1 MIVLLVIATLFIFV
15 QNVSAQ
21 TLPPNSP
28 VTIERSLENC
38 SMAQVTSCSVDDPS
52 LTVLVYGNGV
62 RIGVCASG
70 SSSSEFYSR
79 SPSSDTITLINTSY
93 TTSTDVSSINVSC
106 VSAQAS
112 GELPYPTP
120 TPIPLPTPPPTP
132 DIEVHIQGASVADIL
147 PPNSFGGSLNDQAS
161 AINTWLGYAE
171 DTVDLVNQGNL
182 LYIVGAILSAG
193 MILGW
198 AINTLK
204 NPKD

>member
-1 MIVLLVIATLFIFV
+1 MITLIVLIMLFVLVPG
-15 QNVSAQ
+15 VSAQ

-28 VTIERSLENC
+28 VNIERNVANC
-38 SMAQVTSCSVDDPS
+38 AIAQVSSCTVDDPS

-62 RIGVCASG
+62 RIGVCSSG

-93 TTSTDVSSINVSC
+93 TTSTDLSSISVSC

-112 GELPYPTP
+112 GDLPYPTP
-120 TPIPLPTPPPTP
+120 TPIPLMTPPPTP
-132 DIEVHIQGASVADIL
+132 DIEVQMSGASVGQIL
-147 PPNSFGGSLNDQAS
+147 PAQSFGGSLNDPNS
-161 AINTWLGYAE
+161 PINQWLAYAE
-171 DTVDLVNQGNL
+171 DTVDMVNRGNL
-182 LYIVGAILSAG
+182 LYIMAAILSAG

>member
-70 SSSSEFYSR
+70 SGSSEFYSR

-120 TPIPLPTPPPTP
+120 TP
-132 DIEVHIQGASVADIL
+132 DRKSV
-147 PPNSFGGSLNDQAS
+147 G
-161 AINTWLGYAE
+161 
-171 DTVDLVNQGNL
+171 
-182 LYIVGAILSAG
+182 
-193 MILGW
+193 
-198 AINTLK
+198 
-204 NPKD
+204 